1 MIKGIEIK
9 TISVQQVYSI
19 RHPVLRPNRPFSSC
33 FFKNDIHPKTVHLG
47 AFSDQQ
53 LVGVLSALPNLCS
66 QIELQ
71 RGVQFRGM
79 AVLKDHRNKG
89 IGTLL
94 IEELSS
100 YMNAQGKWDYYWLNG
115 RIQAIS
121 LYLRVGMIPLG
132 APFDIPKIGLH
143 QCLYKIYNA

>member
-1 MIKGIEIK
+1 MNEGIEIK
-9 TISVQQVYSI
+9 CISLEQVYI
-19 RHPVLRPNRPFSSC
+19 VRHPVLRPNRPFSSC
-33 FFKNDIHPKTVHLG
+33 FFDKDTHSKAVHLG
-47 AFSDQQ
+47 AFNGQQ

-66 QIELQ
+66 HLELQ
-71 RGVQFRGM
+71 KGMQFRGM
-79 AVLKDHRNKG
+79 AVLENHRNKG

-94 IEELSS
+94 IERLIDHIE
-100 YMNAQGKWDYYWLNG
+100 AQREWDYFWLNA

-143 QCLYKIYNA
+143 QCVYKNL